1 MSDWSV
7 PPEDYNEFVA
17 WTQRGKKSVPGK
29 KKATATLVPDLQAR
43 VGPSTRSALQ
53 AALSRSEEEA
63 AALASMPFEAVMSIT
78 DNGILVQNL
87 QWPRS

>member
-1 MSDWSV
+1 MELYS

-17 WTQRGKKSVPGK
+17 WTQRGKKSVGK
-29 KKATATLVPDLQAR
+29 KKATLLPD
-43 VGPSTRSALQ
+43 LQ

-78 DNGILVQNL
+78 YNGILVL
-87 QWPRS
+87 F